1 MRNLNQRK
9 ANMKNETEK
18 LIVKNETNT
27 TWKNLFNRAIANGKD
42 QDEAAAYASEM
53 ENHLADEGMDRDI
66 EDQQ

>member
-1 MRNLNQRK
+1 
-9 ANMKNETEK
+9 MKNETEK